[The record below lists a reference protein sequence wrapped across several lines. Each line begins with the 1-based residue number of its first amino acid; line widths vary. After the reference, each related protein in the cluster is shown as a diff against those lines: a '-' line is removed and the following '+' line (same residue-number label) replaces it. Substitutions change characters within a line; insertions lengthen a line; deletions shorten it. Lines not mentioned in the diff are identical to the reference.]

1 MSEPHTHTHT
11 PVGHWGGKG
20 TAPRPIEVRSLRLYS
35 RAQALAARSGS
46 QFLRLRQTITA
57 RAIAHDSL
65 RTSEKSPQS
74 PIPFCA
80 KLRPTEP
87 PFLESTRMCKRAR
100 ATRASGEAAAERLP
114 PPAAPNP
121 DFRSPTFAPFLF
133 APLFGERTEAPASGP
148 CAPSAAPHQS
158 FFPAL
163 PRGWAGARSWG
174 GRRSQQPLRRRLF
187 AFHAVA
193 GLKGSGRDLSAVRL
207 KLGVYPAAKM
217 EGPLSVFGDRSTGEA
232 IRSQNGKGGR
242 GLGLADGGAVPLS
255 QPARSGPAA
264 AILALSPALPK
275 RV

>member
-20 TAPRPIEVRSLRLYS
+20 TAPRPVEVRSPRLYS

-65 RTSEKSPQS
+65 RTSEKGPQS
-74 PIPFCA
+74 PVPFCA

-133 APLFGERTEAPASGP
+133 APLFGERTEAPASGRRLPARARLPPPPTSHSFPP
-148 CAPSAAPHQS
+148 CPAAGPGRAGGGGAAFPAASAAPLVRV
-158 FFPAL
+158 P
-163 PRGWAGARSWG
+163 
-174 GRRSQQPLRRRLF
+174 RRRR
-187 AFHAVA
+187 A
-193 GLKGSGRDLSAVRL
+193 
-207 KLGVYPAAKM
+207 
-217 EGPLSVFGDRSTGEA
+217 
-232 IRSQNGKGGR
+232 
-242 GLGLADGGAVPLS
+242 
-255 QPARSGPAA
+255 
-264 AILALSPALPK
+264 
-275 RV
+275 

>member
-1 MSEPHTHTHT
+1 MRLGDTLLPRLASASSRYLGSQSLDPPVSEPHTHTHT

-65 RTSEKSPQS
+65 RTSEKGPQS
-74 PIPFCA
+74 PVPFCA

-121 DFRSPTFAPFLF
+121 DFRSPTFAPFPF
-133 APLFGERTEAPASGP
+133 APLFGERTGAPASGP

-163 PRGWAGARSWG
+163 PRGWAGARG
-174 GRRSQQPLRRRLF
+174 GGGAAFPAASAAPLVRVPRRRR
-187 AFHAVA
+187 A
-193 GLKGSGRDLSAVRL
+193 
-207 KLGVYPAAKM
+207 
-217 EGPLSVFGDRSTGEA
+217 
-232 IRSQNGKGGR
+232 
-242 GLGLADGGAVPLS
+242 
-255 QPARSGPAA
+255 
-264 AILALSPALPK
+264 
-275 RV
+275 